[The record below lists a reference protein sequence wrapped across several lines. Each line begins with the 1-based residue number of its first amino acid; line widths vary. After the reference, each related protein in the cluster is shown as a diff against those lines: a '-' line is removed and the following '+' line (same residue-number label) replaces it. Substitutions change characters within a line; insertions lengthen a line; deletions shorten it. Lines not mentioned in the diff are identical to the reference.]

1 MMVCNYLEPTLHC
14 YRLSQPCHLTF
25 FNLHFPSLPSL
36 AINLFAPFLNFLT
49 SYNLTLLVA

>member
-36 AINLFAPFLNFLT
+36 AINLCAPFLNFLT
-49 SYNLTLLVA
+49 NYNVTLLVA